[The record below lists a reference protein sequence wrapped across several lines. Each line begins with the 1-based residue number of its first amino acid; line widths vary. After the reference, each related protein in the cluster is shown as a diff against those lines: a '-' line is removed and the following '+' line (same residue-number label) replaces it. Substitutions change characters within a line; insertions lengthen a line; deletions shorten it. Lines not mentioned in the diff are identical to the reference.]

1 LTAILVGWVLGEDVR
16 WRGSPPPAS
25 GSEGLRALQD
35 LSILPTLCQLFAH
48 QPAMASPKKRIPL
61 NGPQAGLNN
70 AFAQLHLEGLPEGP
84 PPQEGGVL
92 GEAAKRVETSKP
104 GRVVLRRL
112 SAHRGG
118 KTVLLVDGFGPQHS
132 ESALEE
138 LGRRLRAQ
146 LGCGGTCR
154 GRALEIQ
161 GDQPARLRS
170 LLESEGFQVAGE
182 R

>member
-1 LTAILVGWVLGEDVR
+1 
-16 WRGSPPPAS
+16 
-25 GSEGLRALQD
+25 
-35 LSILPTLCQLFAH
+35 
-48 QPAMASPKKRIPL
+48 MASPKKRIPL
-61 NGPQAGLNN
+61 NGPQVGLNS
-70 AFAQLHLEGLPEGP
+70 AFAQLQLAGLPEGP
-84 PPQEGGVL
+84 SAQEEGVL
-92 GEAAKRVETSKP
+92 EEATKRVDAVKP

-132 ESALEE
+132 DGAVEE

-170 LLESEGFQVAGE
+170 LLEAEGFQVAGE